1 MAQTKDSLI
10 KNITLSI
17 FAAIIIIYVLFSGP
31 PVGLSDN
38 GDFER
43 VLYSNGLDYSVPAE
57 QRRFIYQ
64 NNFHI
69 AYRGDTEQEK
79 ILNALFHVEDFQNY
93 PSIQNVFIKLSIG
106 ANILLNN
113 ITGADNR
120 IYRIEVLGLIYTF
133 LYGLALFA
141 LFSSIRIKRQWL
153 DVALKLFIIIMLC
166 DVGYVLYFNSLY
178 GEALQVFSLFNCLWH
193 HAHKVRRRNYLLFIL
208 SMLLWSKLQYTG
220 DFPCVD
226 IFCPVFLCYL
236 AKTDSL

>member
-43 VLYSNGLDYSVPAE
+43 VLYSNGLDYSVQAE

-113 ITGADNR
+113 ITGTDNR
-120 IYRIEVLGLIYTF
+120 IYRIEVLGLIYMF

-141 LFSSIRIKRQWL
+141 LFSSIRIKRQK
-153 DVALKLFIIIMLC
+153 VI
-166 DVGYVLYFNSLY
+166 
-178 GEALQVFSLFNCLWH
+178 LQSTCFPISK
-193 HAHKVRRRNYLLFIL
+193 APIL
-208 SMLLWSKLQYTG
+208 
-220 DFPCVD
+220 
-226 IFCPVFLCYL
+226 
-236 AKTDSL
+236 

>member
-10 KNITLSI
+10 KNIILSI

-93 PSIQNVFIKLSIG
+93 PSILHP
-106 ANILLNN
+106 
-113 ITGADNR
+113 
-120 IYRIEVLGLIYTF
+120 E
-133 LYGLALFA
+133 
-141 LFSSIRIKRQWL
+141 
-153 DVALKLFIIIMLC
+153 
-166 DVGYVLYFNSLY
+166 
-178 GEALQVFSLFNCLWH
+178 
-193 HAHKVRRRNYLLFIL
+193 RR
-208 SMLLWSKLQYTG
+208 
-220 DFPCVD
+220 
-226 IFCPVFLCYL
+226 
-236 AKTDSL
+236 